1 MTILTLAGSP
11 SSRSRSS
18 ALLRHAIQRLAQRGL
33 GVREAGLRDIPAEE
47 LIEGHYASPA
57 AAALRRR
64 VDAADA
70 VLISTPVYKASFAG
84 GLKAVLD
91 LLDEKALADKIVL
104 PIATGGSPAHLL
116 ALEYSLKPVLSALGA
131 RHILAGVY
139 ATDKQ
144 VHFDEDGLV
153 HIDDDVRRRLD
164 DAVDRVYRHVAP
176 EGVAGASAVD
186 LGRLAADGRLGV

>member
-1 MTILTLAGSP
+1 MSILTLAGSP
-11 SSRSRSS
+11 SARSRST
-18 ALLRHAIQRLAQRGL
+18 ALLRHVTRRLSQLGA
-33 GVREAGLRDIPAEE
+33 GVREAGLRDIPAEA

-57 AAALRRR
+57 AAALRRH
-64 VDAADA
+64 VDSARA

-116 ALEYSLKPVLSALGA
+116 ALEYGLKPVLSALGA

-139 ATDKQ
+139 ATDGQ
-144 VHFDEDGLV
+144 VRFDEQGQA
-153 HIDDDVRRRLD
+153 HIDDEVRQRLD
-164 DAVDRVYRHVAP
+164 DAAERVYRHVGPPA
-176 EGVAGASAVD
+176 ESLD
-186 LGRLAADGRLGV
+186 LGRLIASGRLGI

>member
-1 MTILTLAGSP
+1 MSILTLAGSP

-18 ALLRHAIQRLAQRGL
+18 ALLRHAAQRLEQRGL
-33 GVREAGLRDIPAEE
+33 SVREMGLRDIPAEE
-47 LIEGHYASPA
+47 LIEGHYTSHA

-64 VDAADA
+64 VEGCGA

-116 ALEYSLKPVLSALGA
+116 ALEYSLKPVLSSLGA

-139 ATDKQ
+139 ATDRQ
-144 VHFDEDGLV
+144 VTFDEHGRAS
-153 HIDDDVRRRLD
+153 IDDDVLHRLD
-164 DAVDRVYRHVAP
+164 DAVDRVHRHLYATRP
-176 EGVAGASAVD
+176 AAHAVD
-186 LGRLAADGRLGV
+186 LGPLAASGQLSV